1 MRTLILI
8 SENIETD
15 TKAMNILLVIRAII
29 KDNKYDIPIL
39 SLINSIE
46 NRDLIYSDDIKDFI
60 VSGKLIGTLMAT
72 ASKDSDLLYVFGDL
86 LTKGGND
93 IIMIAYNKLY
103 TDKEKRFMDIYYNL
117 LSEGKIAIG
126 IKKLST
132 IILNPN
138 QESIMLWDYSY
149 IQK

>member
-1 MRTLILI
+1 
-8 SENIETD
+8 
-15 TKAMNILLVIRAII
+15 MNILLVIRAII
-29 KDNKYDIPIL
+29 KNYKYDIPIL

-93 IIMIAYNKLY
+93 IIMIPYNQIG
-103 TDKEKRFMDIYYNL
+103 TNEKDNFIDIYNYFLNDR
-117 LSEGKIAIG
+117 KIAIG
-126 IKKLST
+126 IKQLSK
-132 IILNPN
+132 IILNPSN
-138 QESIMLWDYSY
+138 EIKIDDSCEIIVIHQSAR
-149 IQK
+149 K